1 MNKQPT
7 KYFIILF
14 IFTSI
19 CILSSSCAP
28 TYTQHGH
35 LIDKLGY
42 NILIENG
49 DNKKTVL
56 NKLGSPSS
64 KDPLDEN
71 TWIYITS
78 IHEKKPFKSSKKIEQ
93 QVLAITFN
101 ENDILINKR
110 IFNLKDGKVLTPLEE
125 KTVTYGKKTSLFRE
139 IFGNL
144 GKYRPSP
151 N

>member
-1 MNKQPT
+1 MNKQQI
-7 KYFIILF
+7 KYLF
-14 IFTSI
+14 IFFLYTFISI
-19 CILSSSCAP
+19 FASSCSP
-28 TYTQHGH
+28 VYTQHGH
-35 LIDKLGY
+35 LIDNSGY
-42 NILIENG
+42 KILIENR
-49 DNKKTVL
+49 DNKKTVI

-64 KDPLDEN
+64 KNPLNEN

-93 QVLAITFN
+93 QVLAVTFN

-110 IFNLKDGKVLTPLEE
+110 VLTLKDGKVLTPLEE

-151 N
+151 Q

>member
-1 MNKQPT
+1 MTTDIVLEDEFSNAGIVVTDLEYQEM
-7 KYFIILF
+7 LF
-14 IFTSI
+14 
-19 CILSSSCAP
+19 
-28 TYTQHGH
+28 GH
-35 LIDKLGY
+35 IDSGY
-42 NILIENG
+42 MSRAFYSNG

>member
-1 MNKQPT
+1 MYKQQIRYLIIFFL
-7 KYFIILF
+7 YFSIS
-14 IFTSI
+14 IFA
-19 CILSSSCAP
+19 LSCSPS
-28 TYTQHGH
+28 YTQHGH
-35 LIDKLGY
+35 LVDNSGY
-42 NILIENG
+42 DTIVENG
-49 DNKKTVL
+49 DNKKTVI

-64 KDPLDEN
+64 KDPLNEN

-93 QVLAITFN
+93 QVLAVTFN

-110 IFNLKDGKVLTPLEE
+110 IYTLKDGKTLNLLED
-125 KTVTYGKKTSLFRE
+125 KTITYGKKTSLFRE

-151 N
+151 K